1 MKWYSSKNIE
11 MQEQEAQAQK
21 AERLRPKLEAQL
33 RLHEER
39 GDMHIGRQNLD
50 YKQ

>member
-1 MKWYSSKNIE
+1 MKWHSSKNIE

-33 RLHEER
+33 RLHEE
-39 GDMHIGRQNLD
+39 NVA
-50 YKQ
+50 KNN